1 MEWWQAMKTS
11 VRLLQDVKDS
21 IPPAE
26 FFRAEL
32 PAMPPPRGGGWRDG
46 GLCCFHADKTAGSF
60 SVNLD
65 TGAFIC
71 FSCGAKGGDIVAFV
85 QLRDGLRFPDT
96 LRSLAKE
103 WGLA

>member
-1 MEWWQAMKTS
+1 MKTA
-11 VRLLQDVKDS
+11 RLQADDVKGS

-46 GLCCFHADKTAGSF
+46 GLCCFHDDQHAGSF
-60 SVNLD
+60 RVNLD
-65 TGAFIC
+65 TGAFVC
-71 FSCGAKGGDIVAFV
+71 FACGAKGADIIAFT
-85 QLRDGLRFPDT
+85 QLRDGLSFPDA
-96 LRSLAKE
+96 LAKLGKD